1 MTCLV
6 HSNDTKLLRCEGFVE
21 QADEMDRLSK
31 VIKSAEVDYK
41 ESFRNAVI
49 WYGMFLSM
57 VAVVLFSFLIG
68 FDTGLLGG
76 FVDLVSR
83 DFVIIIAIISI
94 GVFAKVIG
102 LWGSVMYE
110 KDRIKR
116 SEDEINRL
124 KVEISRLRVESGSI
138 KNNLI

>member
-1 MTCLV
+1 MV

-41 ESFRNAVI
+41 ASFRNAVL
-49 WYGMFLSM
+49 WSVMLLLM
-57 VAVVLFSFLIG
+57 VVVLLFSFLVG

-83 DFVIIIAIISI
+83 DFVIIISLVSI

-102 LWGSVMYE
+102 LWGYVFDE
-110 KDRIKR
+110 RDRIKR

-138 KNNLI
+138 KNKMI

>member
-1 MTCLV
+1 MV

-21 QADEMDRLSK
+21 QADGMDRLSK
-31 VIKSAEVDYK
+31 VIQLSKVDYK
-41 ESFRNAVI
+41 NLLQNAVI
-49 WYGMFLSM
+49 WSGMFLLM
-57 VAVVLFSFLIG
+57 VVVVLLSLVVG

-76 FVDLVSR
+76 FIDLVSR
-83 DFVIIIAIISI
+83 DFVIIIVILSV
-94 GVFAKVIG
+94 GVFVKMIG

-116 SEDEINRL
+116 SEADINRL
-124 KVEISRLRVESGSI
+124 KVAISRLRVESGSI

>member
-41 ESFRNAVI
+41 DLLKNAVI
-49 WYGMFLSM
+49 WSGMFLLM
-57 VAVVLFSFLIG
+57 VFAVSSSFVVG

-76 FVDLVSR
+76 FVDLVRR

-116 SEDEINRL
+116 SEAEINRL